1 MSRTLNTQ
9 WCPEGPSP
17 PRPLTPPGASVS
29 HRDRSEG
36 LPQLQAGRPAW
47 PPEGSL
53 LAGLRGSCSRG
64 VRCLALPGRWAAS
77 SSLVPGWCLKGSSF
91 PGPCV
96 CPGACPLSS
105 AEKPFPNFNFI
116 KRPCRDSVKTGCFSQ
131 GHRGDLG
138 EPLTLPAGWP
148 QSSRRWLAQAWV
160 SPETPDCKTF
170 IR

>member
-1 MSRTLNTQ
+1 MDRL
-9 WCPEGPSP
+9 PLGPSRLQVLRFP
-17 PRPLTPPGASVS
+17 T
-29 HRDRSEG
+29 DRSEG
-36 LPQLQAGRPAW
+36 LPPASGREAGVASGGFASRRP
-47 PPEGSL
+47 PRL
-53 LAGLRGSCSRG
+53 LLPRSHG

-138 EPLTLPAGWP
+138 KPLTLPAGWP